1 MPIKAVLFD
10 LGNTLYRYDGETE
23 AEVFHRV
30 LLSLGIT
37 KTVDEVKNTRLKAM
51 QEAKKRGLIS
61 LYGKI
66 RNDEFWYRWF
76 SLILEHMDIYDDKI
90 SKVVCSRWFDYLD
103 CSLFPEVKS
112 VLLRLKQ
119 MGLKVGLLTNASE
132 EEISI
137 ILGKANLDLNIFDII
152 VGTDT
157 VIKVKPDPNF
167 FRFVLK
173 KLKVKPEEAIYVGDE
188 LEADYKGAKNVGMHA
203 LLIDRTEKHKQG
215 DLKTIRNLKEILS
228 HID

>member
-1 MPIKAVLFD
+1 MTIKAVLFD

-76 SLILEHMDIYDDKI
+76 
-90 SKVVCSRWFDYLD
+90 
-103 CSLFPEVKS
+103 
-112 VLLRLKQ
+112 
-119 MGLKVGLLTNASE
+119 
-132 EEISI
+132 
-137 ILGKANLDLNIFDII
+137 
-152 VGTDT
+152 
-157 VIKVKPDPNF
+157 
-167 FRFVLK
+167 
-173 KLKVKPEEAIYVGDE
+173 
-188 LEADYKGAKNVGMHA
+188 
-203 LLIDRTEKHKQG
+203 
-215 DLKTIRNLKEILS
+215 
-228 HID
+228 